1 MKLPR
6 PQRQRRA
13 GIALIMV
20 MVIILVFAGLAGVLS
35 SMMTVETRLA
45 RNTSWDTEL
54 EWLGRSGIEL
64 AKYVL
69 AQPNQSG
76 QPYDGLNQ
84 IWAGGTGETNDALT
98 GISLTGNHLGHGTFS
113 VKITDA
119 DRKFNIN
126 LAASPDAAYQGLI
139 DQGLILMGVDASE
152 APHIRDAI
160 ADWVD
165 ANDDPRLG
173 STDTESAHYLTLRPP
188 YTAKNGPIDDLTEL
202 MMIKGITPNM
212 YFGSGGGAA
221 GNNIQDQY
229 ARSHARLTRRFNNR
243 REPEEPTY
251 PLGFVDLFTAISG
264 RQININTANAN
275 VMQLIPDV
283 DGGLAQAIITT
294 RAGPDGQ
301 EGNEDDAPF
310 RSVGDLANVPG
321 MTPQYAQ
328 LFARYFGTR
337 STTFEVEVT
346 VQIDAVQRIYSA
358 VLRRN
363 GPNQV
368 VLLYMYWR

>member
-1 MKLPR
+1 MKLLR
-6 PQRQRRA
+6 SKARA
-13 GIALIMV
+13 GIALVMV
-20 MVIILVFAGLAGVLS
+20 MVIILVFAGLAGLLA
-35 SMMTVETRLA
+35 SMMTVETKLA

-64 AKYVL
+64 AKHVL

-84 IWAGGTGETNDALT
+84 IWAGGTGETNDALE
-98 GISLTGNHLGHGTFS
+98 GISLTDNQLGHGTFS

-126 LAASPDAAYQGLI
+126 LAASSPELAAML
-139 DQGLILMGVDASE
+139 DQGLILMGVDGAE
-152 APHIRDAI
+152 APHIRNAI
-160 ADWVD
+160 GDWID
-165 ANDDPRLG
+165 TDDNPRLG
-173 STDTESAHYLTLRPP
+173 STDTESAHYLALRPP
-188 YTAKNGPIDDLTEL
+188 YSAKNGFIDDLTEL

-221 GNNIQDQY
+221 GNTIQDQY

-243 REPEEPTY
+243 RAPEEQTY
-251 PLGFVDLFTAISG
+251 PLGFVDLFTTVG
-264 RQININTANAN
+264 RQINLNTASAN

-283 DGGLAQAIITT
+283 DGGMAQAIITK
-294 RAGPDGQ
+294 RAGPNGQ
-301 EGNEDDAPF
+301 EGDMDDEPF
-310 RSVGDLANVPG
+310 RSVGDLAQVPG

-328 LFARYFGTR
+328 VFARYFGTR

-346 VQIDAVQRIYSA
+346 VRIDAVTRVYTA
-358 VLRRN
+358 LLRRG
-363 GPNQV
+363 GPSQIT
-368 VLLYMYWR
+368 LLYMHWR